1 MLTNLPLTPLGTGS
15 LPAAAGALVAGD
27 GVQKRLD
34 AVQPGGDELGDVQ
47 HLGGPFGLRSLA
59 RAEHD
64 LAERAARGDDLGAGL
79 HCLREALLRDPPVTG
94 LLLLPELRA
103 TGAAAEGVVA
113 ALLHL
118 EQVRA
123 APAEDRARRV
133 VLAVVPAQVAGV
145 VERDAAGL
153 GQRRQATLGWQPL
166 DQLRVMHH
174 PLVTAQL
181 RAVVDER
188 GEIGAA

>member
-1 MLTNLPLTPLGTGS
+1 SRSRAHLARRGAQRGSRAASANVLYGRQRDAGHRSRIRSAALAMLTNLPLTPLGTGS

-145 VERDAAGL
+145 VERDA
-153 GQRRQATLGWQPL
+153 
-166 DQLRVMHH
+166 
-174 PLVTAQL
+174 
-181 RAVVDER
+181 
-188 GEIGAA
+188 